1 MPPVA
6 EDSPFTRAN
15 RDNWNATSKEY
26 QARHHA
32 ELEGDVLWGPS
43 MPPEREL
50 KILGEYVAN
59 KMVLE
64 IACGGGQSAVHLAQM
79 GTHVTAI
86 DFSRAQLDHARA
98 LARSKKVAI
107 RFLETNAQ
115 DLSPLDDASFDIA
128 FSAYA
133 LGFVEDIQSAF
144 REIGRVLRPGG
155 LFAFSWMSP
164 FYAITEERGLLV
176 KRSYFDWTPIVFKE
190 AHETEVDFHRTYG
203 DWHRALTDAG
213 FIVMDIVEPEPFPRE
228 NTYSDVFPLS
238 KIQMIP
244 GTTIWR
250 ARKPSGRTPIGKQ
263 PRAGHSSR

>member
-1 MPPVA
+1 VA
-6 EDSPFTRAN
+6 EDSPYPKAN
-15 RDNWNATSKEY
+15 RDSWNATSKEY
-26 QARHHA
+26 QALHHA

-50 KILGEYVAN
+50 KILGESVAG
-59 KMVLE
+59 KLVLE
-64 IACGGGQSAVHLAQM
+64 IACGGGQSAVHLAKM
-79 GTHVTAI
+79 GAHVTAI
-86 DFSRAQLDHARA
+86 DFSSAQLEHARA
-98 LARSKKVAI
+98 FARSKKAAV
-107 RFLETNAQ
+107 RFLQADAQ
-115 DLSPLDDASFDIA
+115 DLSMLDDAGFDIA

-133 LGFVEDIQSAF
+133 LGFVEDIQRTF
-144 REIGRVLRPGG
+144 REVGRVLRPGG
-155 LFAFSWMSP
+155 LFVFSWMSP
-164 FYAITEERGLLV
+164 LYPITEERGLLV
-176 KRSYFDWTPIVFKE
+176 KRSYFDRTPIVFKE
-190 AHETEVDFHRTYG
+190 THGTAVDFHRTYG

-213 FIVMDIVEPEPFPRE
+213 FIVTDIIEPEPLPRE